1 MDATRSRRSS
11 LLTSLPAPLRLL
23 LVTQFAFN
31 VGFYLVVPF
40 LAAYLGDTLQLAG
53 WIVGAV
59 LGLRTFSQQ
68 GMFVI
73 GGALADR
80 FGIRRSIVVG
90 CVVRIAGFAI
100 LGLAPSLPG
109 VIVGVVLIGLA
120 AALFSPAT
128 EAAIVAW
135 GGAVERASNG
145 GGPTLREI
153 VAAEAVCARLGSVLG
168 PILGAVLVAVPF
180 GVTCLIAAGV
190 FGFILLAQLVW
201 LPPGARIGEPRSV
214 AASLRLVVANR
225 PFLLFAAL
233 HSTYLLSYNQLYL
246 AAPVELR
253 RVGAPAVGIT
263 WVFVAAALLVV
274 IAQLPVTRLALGW
287 GRARTLRRGYVA
299 IAAGFG
305 CVAVAAPLAPLP
317 GSWAYAPL
325 AGFVV
330 LLHVGGILVIPA
342 ARDVVAQLSG
352 GQSLGTYLGFLA
364 SIGGLAVLLGST
376 AAGRLLQTSGE
387 PGPPASL
394 AWLFLLALP
403 ALSAFL
409 VGPFCR
415 RYVPEAD
422 QESPI
427 TVPR

>member
-1 MDATRSRRSS
+1 MRRSA

-68 GMFVI
+68 GMFVF

-80 FGIRRSIVVG
+80 FGIRRSIVIG

-109 VIVGVVLIGLA
+109 VVVGVVLIGLA

-135 GGAVERASNG
+135 GGEVERE
-145 GGPTLREI
+145 GGPTLREV
-153 VAAEAVCARLGSVLG
+153 VAAEAVCAKLGSVVG

-180 GVTCLIAAGV
+180 GVTCLVAAGV
-190 FGFILLAQLVW
+190 FGLILLAQLLW

-214 AASLRLVVANR
+214 LASLRLAVANR

-253 RVGAPAVGIT
+253 RIAAPAVGIT

-299 IAAGFG
+299 IAAGFA
-305 CVAVAAPLAPLP
+305 CVALAAPLEPLP
-317 GSWAYAPL
+317 GLWAYAPL
-325 AGFVV
+325 AAFVV

-342 ARDVVAQLSG
+342 ARDVVARLSD

-376 AAGRLLQTSGE
+376 IAGRLLETSGA
-387 PGPPASL
+387 PGPSAGT
-394 AWLFLLALP
+394 AWLFLAAPP
-403 ALSAFL
+403 ALAALL

-415 RYVPEAD
+415 RCVPDHAP
-422 QESPI
+422 S
-427 TVPR
+427 R